1 MKSLLLALTV
11 VLSLGTARASDI
23 IDTARANGNFTTLL
37 TALSLTGLDKA
48 LEGAGPF
55 TVFAPTDDAFA
66 KLPAGTLDVLIANPE
81 VLKGI
86 LLFHVAAGEFPAKKL
101 LAQTTVTT
109 LQGDRLALF
118 ATPKAVQVANGRVV
132 KADIKTSNG
141 IIHVVDQVLLPS
153 TRSVEA
159 IKADIVALAKT
170 FLGQG
175 DADFSRQIALQ
186 TLVAELLSVKAQAP
200 VSDRLPLIRGCWKQ
214 VWGPYEYRNNSRGVD
229 PMLGVDEIYQCVFD
243 GHYYN
248 VSRQYRGGDRS
259 RPYIGLLRGKYVL
272 SHTDANGLDVRFTKL
287 FSVKNSTTQVTNI
300 YDLPPFAEAG
310 RLQNRLRTLP
320 AIFVRLFFGGG
331 TLRELYTDE
340 NVRILLGANDTEF
353 KNNFI
358 YVMTRVK

>member
-37 TALSLTGLDKA
+37 TALTLTGLDKA
-48 LEGAGPF
+48 LETAGPF

-101 LAQTTVTT
+101 LAQTSVTT
-109 LQGDRLALF
+109 LQGERLALF

-153 TRSVEA
+153 SRSVDV
-159 IKADIVALAKT
+159 IKADIVALAQS
-170 FLGQG
+170 FQGQG

-186 TLVAELLSVKAQAP
+186 TLVAELLSVRAQAP
-200 VSDRLPLIRGCWKQ
+200 VKERLPLIRGCWQQ
-214 VWGPYEYRNNSRGVD
+214 VWGPYDYRNNNRGVD
-229 PMLGVDEIYQCVFD
+229 PMLGADEIYQCVFD
-243 GHYYN
+243 GYYYN
-248 VSRQYRGGDRS
+248 VSRQYKNGDRS
-259 RPYIGLLRGKYVL
+259 RPRIGMLRGKYVL
-272 SHTDANGLDVRFTKL
+272 SQTDANGLNVRFTKL
-287 FSVKNSTTQVTNI
+287 FSVKNDTTQTENM

-320 AIFVRLFFGGG
+320 ALFVRLFFEGG

-340 NVRILLGANDTEF
+340 SVRILLGSNGKNF
-353 KNNFI
+353 KDNYL
-358 YVMTRVK
+358 YVMSRVK